1 MKKRKDKTMKK
12 TEKFNYVIKMLPP
25 FKAVLSS
32 VPDVI
37 KEKALEIRIRAG
49 RPLII
54 ETHDERYI
62 CNNSKAETGD
72 IYECIK
78 YFCDYS
84 LYSYEKELAEG
95 VFTLKG
101 GHRAGFTGTAL
112 VKDGEIRTIKDISSL
127 NIRISDEHTGCSE
140 RLFSLTAF
148 EQDLKGLL
156 IIGPPLSAKTTML
169 RDYCRLLSAFR
180 KTALIDDRGE
190 LAASYKG
197 VPQNDIGLNCD
208 VLTGF
213 PKKEALLHAVK
224 TLSPEYLF
232 CDEVTGQYDEL
243 SDCSALGIKLV
254 LTMHC
259 GNISE
264 IRQNNGV
271 NSLLSSG
278 AVNYICSLEKGRK
291 IGKINGLWRIKNGEA
306 ADSLSDCNN
315 LYFGRNNSFIT
326 V

>member
-1 MKKRKDKTMKK
+1 MKK
-12 TEKFNYVIKMLPP
+12 TDKFNCVVNMLPP
-25 FKAVLSS
+25 FKAILSS

-54 ETHDERYI
+54 ETPDERYI
-62 CNNSKAETGD
+62 CNNSKAEMGD

-127 NIRISDEHTGCSE
+127 NIRISNEHTGCSE

-180 KTALIDDRGE
+180 KTVLIDERGE
-190 LAASYKG
+190 LAASYRG

-213 PKKEALLHAVK
+213 SKKSALLHAVK

-232 CDEVTGQYDEL
+232 CDEVTGQYEEL
-243 SDCSALGIKLV
+243 SECSALGIKLM

-259 GNISE
+259 GDISE
-264 IRQNNGV
+264 ISQNKGV
-271 NSLLSSG
+271 KKLISSG
-278 AVNYICSLEKGRK
+278 AINYICSLEKGRK
-291 IGKINGLWRIKNGEA
+291 IGKINGLWRTQNGEA
-306 ADSLSDCNN
+306 VDSLNSCDN
-315 LYFGRNNSFIT
+315 LYSGRNNSLLT

>member
-1 MKKRKDKTMKK
+1 MKK
-12 TEKFNYVIKMLPP
+12 TDKFNYVIKMLPP
-25 FKAVLSS
+25 FYSPLSS
-32 VPDVI
+32 VPDEI
-37 KEKALEIRIRAG
+37 KEKALEIRVRAG

-54 ETHDERYI
+54 ETPDERYI
-62 CNNSKAETGD
+62 CNSAIASTGD

-84 LYSYEKELAEG
+84 LYSCEKELAEG

-112 VKDGEIRTIKDISSL
+112 VKAGEIRTIKDISSL
-127 NIRISDEHTGCSE
+127 NIRISNEHTGCSE

-148 EQDLKGLL
+148 EQDFKGLL
-156 IIGPPLSAKTTML
+156 IIGPPLSAKTTFL

-180 KTALIDDRGE
+180 KTALIDERGE
-190 LAASYKG
+190 IAASFKG
-197 VPQNDIGLNCD
+197 IPQNDIGLNCD

-213 PKKEALLHAVK
+213 PKKDALLHSVK

-243 SDCSALGIKLV
+243 SDCSGLGIKLI

-259 GNISE
+259 GNVSE
-264 IRQNNGV
+264 INENDGIKRI
-271 NSLLSSG
+271 LSSG
-278 AVNYICSLEKGRK
+278 TVNYICCLEKGRK
-291 IGKINGLWRIKNGEA
+291 IGKIKGLWRIENGKA

-315 LYFGRNNSFIT
+315 LYINRSNSL
-326 V
+326 VSV

>member
-1 MKKRKDKTMKK
+1 MKK
-12 TEKFNYVIKMLPP
+12 TDKFNCVVNMLPP
-25 FKAVLSS
+25 FKAILSS

-54 ETHDERYI
+54 ETPDERYI
-62 CNNSKAETGD
+62 CNNSKADTGD

-95 VFTLKG
+95 VFTLNG

-112 VKDGEIRTIKDISSL
+112 VKDGEIRTIKDVSSV
-127 NIRISDEHTGCSE
+127 NVRISNEHTGCSE

-180 KTALIDDRGE
+180 KTVLIDERGE
-190 LAASYKG
+190 LAASYRG

-213 PKKEALLHAVK
+213 PKKSALLHAVK

-232 CDEVTGQYDEL
+232 CDEVTGQYEEL
-243 SDCSALGIKLV
+243 SECSALGIKLM

-259 GNISE
+259 GDISE
-264 IRQNNGV
+264 ISQNKGV
-271 NSLLSSG
+271 SRLISSG
-278 AVNYICSLEKGRK
+278 AINYICSLEKGRK
-291 IGKINGLWRIKNGEA
+291 IGKINGLWRTQNGEA
-306 ADSLSDCNN
+306 VDSLNACNN
-315 LYFGRNNSFIT
+315 LYFGRDNSLLS